1 MSLKVLAVH
10 SSPRKEGNTAIM
22 VKRVFAELNA
32 EGIET
37 EMLHIAGKPVRGCM
51 ACRRCYEN
59 RNGRCVIEDDF
70 VNDCLAAMAK
80 ADGIILASPTYFGN
94 VTTEMKAL
102 IDRGGYVSKAN
113 GDMLKGK
120 VAAAVSAVRRAGSLP
135 TLDAMNHLL
144 LSAQMYVVGSSYW
157 NLAIGRLPG
166 EVEQDEEGMGTMA
179 QLGKNM
185 AWLLKKLHG
194 SNS

>member
-1 MSLKVLAVH
+1 MKVVAIN
-10 SSPRKEGNTAIM
+10 SSPREQGNTALM
-22 VKRVFAELNA
+22 VQRVFAELQDA
-32 EGIET
+32 GIEA
-37 EMLHIAGKPVRGCM
+37 EMIHIGGRPVRGCM
-51 ACRRCYEN
+51 ACRRCFEN
-59 RNGRCVIEDDF
+59 RDRRCVIEDDF
-70 VNDCLAAMAK
+70 VNDCLATIAQ
-80 ADGIILASPTYFGN
+80 ADGIILASPTYFAN
-94 VTTEMKAL
+94 VTAEMKAL

-120 VAAAVSAVRRAGSLP
+120 VGAAVSAVRRAGSVP
-135 TLDAMNHLL
+135 ALDAMYHLL

-166 EVEQDEEGMGTMA
+166 EVEQDEEGMRTME

-194 SNS
+194 NQ